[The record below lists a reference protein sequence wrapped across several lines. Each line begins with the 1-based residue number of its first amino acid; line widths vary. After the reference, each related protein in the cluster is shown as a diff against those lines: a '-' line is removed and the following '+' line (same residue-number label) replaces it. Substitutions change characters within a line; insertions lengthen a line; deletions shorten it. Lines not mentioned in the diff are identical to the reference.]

1 MFGDGSVL
9 LEDFLLV
16 LEVLLLD
23 LSAVLGRGEELV
35 LGAELL
41 DPGGD
46 LLLVLVVFLLQLDEL
61 GFLLLLDL
69 GRDGDRSAYVYL
81 YDLERV

>member
-1 MFGDGSVL
+1 
-9 LEDFLLV
+9 
-16 LEVLLLD
+16 LLD
-23 LSAVLGRGEELV
+23 LSAVLGWGEELV

-46 LLLVLVVFLLQLDEL
+46 LLLVFVVFLLQLDEL

-69 GRDGDRSAYVYL
+69 GGDGDRSAYVDL

>member
-1 MFGDGSVL
+1 LF
-9 LEDFLLV
+9 
-16 LEVLLLD
+16 D
-23 LSAVLGRGEELV
+23 LSAVLGGGEELV

-46 LLLVLVVFLLQLDEL
+46 LLLVFVVFLLQLDEL

-69 GRDGDRSAYVYL
+69 GRDGDRSAHVDL